1 MTRRLSLF
9 GLGALLSLIFLAFLS
24 PENKLKNTF
33 FAYLNYFDS
42 DKRIVGQLL
51 LSKEFNYLVSDEEDI
66 SMFLENCWVNHDL
79 SDKDSYPQKFV
90 LENVMPKRLE
100 ASIYYCVDTSISK
113 EVLPFLDTNSYILNF
128 SQNFDTYSNNE
139 KIKVFNN
146 KLKNHFSKDQLQITH
161 KKFLKGDNQY
171 IDNINWEK
179 DTFTTINIENGGV
192 IFIRVHNYFEKS
204 NWRLYCNFY
213 DNEIIKEQ
221 GGERIMTFTD
231 FVKLDTGVNISSKSY
246 KSSYIIILIV
256 LLIMFIVIY
265 FIRKKITNNI

>member
-66 SMFLENCWVNHDL
+66 SLFLDNCWVNHDL

-100 ASIYYCVDTSISK
+100 ASVYYCVNTSISK
-113 EVLPFLDTNSYILNF
+113 EVLLFIDTNSYILNF
-128 SQNFDTYSNNE
+128 SQNVSEYSNSE

-146 KLKNHFSKDQLQITH
+146 KLKNHFSEDQLQITH
-161 KKFLKGDNQY
+161 KRFLKGDNQY
-171 IDNINWEK
+171 IDNINWER
-179 DTFTTINIENGGV
+179 DTFSTINIQNGGV

-204 NWRLYCNFY
+204 NWRLFCDFY
-213 DNEIIKEQ
+213 DKEIIKEQ
-221 GGERIMTFTD
+221 GGDRIMTFTD

-246 KSSYIIILIV
+246 KSSYIIILSV
-256 LLIMFIVIY
+256 LLIMFVVIY